1 MITIFGSVNL
11 DLIFA
16 LPAIPRPG
24 ETLLT
29 RNVVLAPGGKGAN
42 QAVAAA
48 LDGARVAMAG
58 AVGRDALAEGA
69 LGLLRQAGVDLSRV
83 IQTDTATGCAAI
95 SVDPAGHNAIAVG
108 SGANLLARADQV
120 EDARLGP
127 GHMLVLQMEND
138 RQQTQALIRRAR
150 AAGARIILNLAPA
163 APLSLEALSALD
175 LLVVNETEA
184 AWLAEYLG
192 CFADAAG
199 LRAALGVDVLRT
211 LGETGSELATSD
223 GLHVTPAH
231 AVDAVDTTA
240 AGDCFVGVL
249 AAGLDRGLAIDAALR
264 RASVAAALCCTRAGS
279 QTSLTSAAE
288 TDAALAEVPA

>member
-1 MITIFGSVNL
+1 MITVFGSINL

-29 RNVVLAPGGKGAN
+29 RSVAIAPGGKGAN
-42 QAVAAA
+42 QAAAAA

-58 AVGRDALAEGA
+58 AVGRDSLADGA
-69 LGLLRQAGVDLSRV
+69 LEGLRLAGVDLSRV
-83 IQTDTATGCAAI
+83 ITADAATGCAAI

-108 SGANLLARADQV
+108 SGANLLARAEQV

-127 GHMLVLQMEND
+127 GHTLVLQMEVD
-138 RQQTQALIRRAR
+138 RRQTEALIRRAR
-150 AAGARIILNLAPA
+150 AAGTRIILNLAPA
-163 APLSLEALSALD
+163 APLSTEGLSALD

-184 AWLAEYLG
+184 AWLAEHLG

-199 LRAALGVDVLRT
+199 LRAALGVDVVRT
-211 LGETGSELATSD
+211 LGEAGAEIATAG
-223 GLHVTPAH
+223 GLRAIPAH
-231 AVDAVDTTA
+231 AVTPVDTTA

-249 AAGLDRGLAIDAALR
+249 AASLDRGLALDPALR
-264 RASVAAALCCTRAGS
+264 RASVAAGLCCTRAGS
-279 QTSLTSAAE
+279 QTSLPTAAE
-288 TDAALAEVPA
+288 TDAALDAG

>member
-1 MITIFGSVNL
+1 M
-11 DLIFA
+11 
-16 LPAIPRPG
+16 
-24 ETLLT
+24 
-29 RNVVLAPGGKGAN
+29 
-42 QAVAAA
+42 
-48 LDGARVAMAG
+48 
-58 AVGRDALAEGA
+58 
-69 LGLLRQAGVDLSRV
+69 
-83 IQTDTATGCAAI
+83 
-95 SVDPAGHNAIAVG
+95 
-108 SGANLLARADQV
+108 
-120 EDARLGP
+120 
-127 GHMLVLQMEND
+127 
-138 RQQTQALIRRAR
+138 
-150 AAGARIILNLAPA
+150 
-163 APLSLEALSALD
+163 
-175 LLVVNETEA
+175 VNEPEA

-279 QTSLTSAAE
+279 QTSLPSAAE